1 MKIERFKSEAK
12 KRALIERLSI
22 ENSELAVYFE
32 EEPDGTFSYRS
43 IQPGLIV
50 IMPPYDFDALNRWWY
65 YGNWQ
70 AIAPVDPGYKPFD
83 TFRSTDAQ
91 IAHKLETHTV
101 SIIIDS
107 FHDDTEWKVI
117 ER

>member
-1 MKIERFKSEAK
+1 MRVEKLNAETK
-12 KRALIERLSI
+12 KRALIERLSADKT
-22 ENSELAVYFE
+22 ELAVYFD
-32 EEPDGTFSYRS
+32 EEPNGAFACRVVE
-43 IQPGLIV
+43 PGLIV
-50 IMPPYDFDALNRWWY
+50 IIPPYDFDALDRWWY

-70 AIAPVDPGYKPFD
+70 AIAPVDPGYEPFD

-91 IAHKLETHTV
+91 IERKLEMHKV